1 MYPCILKF
9 SLYYYWNTTY
19 YWTMYIDVVP
29 NRHSPPAILLR
40 ESVRD
45 GATIRKRT
53 LANLSQWE
61 PARIDA
67 LRRALRGDFD
77 HLPLGEPTCGPVFG
91 VLYALKQVA
100 DDLGITG
107 TLGHT
112 RTGKL
117 ALFLT
122 LARVAHQGSRLSAV
136 RWAQQHAVSE
146 VLGLSHFDEDD
157 LYATLDALAQR
168 QERLEQRLYRRY
180 VARRGSK
187 PLLFLYDVTSSYLE
201 GAQNALAA
209 YGYNRDGKRGKPQI
223 VLGLLTDEAGEP
235 LAVRV
240 FEGNTA
246 DPTTVP
252 TQLTILKERFRVDD
266 VVFVGDGGLVKAKGK
281 AALSAAGLRYLTAL
295 SDPQVR
301 RLLKRDVLQL
311 ELFAEQVCEVQADGT
326 RYILRKNEA
335 EARQAR
341 HRLDNK
347 LTTLQA
353 LVATRNTRVAAAP
366 RCQPEAGLRV
376 LQTWVKR
383 YKLSHIVALGL
394 DERQLTLTI
403 DTAAYEQA
411 LQLAGCYVLETDVPA
426 TLLDTQTAHDRYK
439 ALACVEQDLRTLKT
453 GLLEVRPIFV
463 RKDTRTRGHVFV
475 CLLALKL
482 SRELQRRVAATYGT
496 TKEDPHG
503 VTLHDA
509 LDTLHRLC
517 LLTYPLDDTHNITR
531 LPRPDAQQTRLL
543 QALQVSLPSRGAC
556 RQ

>member
-1 MYPCILKF
+1 
-9 SLYYYWNTTY
+9 
-19 YWTMYIDVVP
+19 MYIDVVP

-77 HLPLGEPTCGPVFG
+77 HLPSGEPTCGPVFG

-146 VLGLSHFDEDD
+146 VLGLSPFDEDD

-201 GAQNALAA
+201 GEQNALGA
-209 YGYNRDGKRGKPQI
+209 YGYNRDGKRGKLQI
-223 VLGLLTDEAGEP
+223 VVGLLTDETGEP

-252 TQLTILKERFRVDD
+252 TQITILKQRFAVEE
-266 VVFVGDGGLVKAKGK
+266 VVFVGDGGMVKAKGK
-281 AALSAAGLRYLTAL
+281 AALTAERIRYITAL
-295 SDPQVR
+295 SEPQVR
-301 RLLKRDVLQL
+301 HLLKRHVLQL
-311 ELFAEQVCEVQADGT
+311 ELFDEQVCEVQAEGK
-326 RYILRKNEA
+326 RYLLRKNAA
-335 EARQAR
+335 EARKAQ
-341 HRLDNK
+341 HRLDDK
-347 LTTLQA
+347 LATLRT
-353 LVATRNTRVAAAP
+353 LVAARNAKVAAAP
-366 RCQPEAGLRV
+366 RCQPEAGLRG
-376 LQTWVKR
+376 LQAWVQR
-383 YKLSHIVALGL
+383 HKLRAVVSLTL
-394 DERQLTLTI
+394 EERQITLTM
-403 DTAAYEQA
+403 DAVAHEQT

-426 TLLDTQTAHDRYK
+426 EILDTQTAHDRYK
-439 ALACVEQDLRTLKT
+439 DLAQVEQDIRLLKT

-517 LLTYPLDDTHNITR
+517 FLTYPLDDTHNITR

-543 QALQVSLPSRGAC
+543 QALQVPLPSRGAC